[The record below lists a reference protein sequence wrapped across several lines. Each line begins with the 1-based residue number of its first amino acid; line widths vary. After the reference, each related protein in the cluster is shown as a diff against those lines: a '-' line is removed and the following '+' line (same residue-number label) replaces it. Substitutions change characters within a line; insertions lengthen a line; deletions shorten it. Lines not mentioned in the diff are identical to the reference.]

1 MIFVYSFID
10 LNDFEEE
17 DDDIISDEGKIHKKG
32 ISNKLSALVNYIEPI
47 KFLKFEDLVNFD
59 DEKKGKFYQMS
70 SLGELKATAILL
82 HPLAA
87 KNLVKYNSEQM
98 FRIYPGAMRQNSS
111 NLSPTLAWNAGCQM
125 GTYNFDIHQRYLDF
139 YNRIMFTKNDFLS
152 CRLYIASHFSCT

>member
-1 MIFVYSFID
+1 MIKFSDIIYSFID

-17 DDDIISDEGKIHKKG
+17 DDDIISNEGKIHKKG
-32 ISNKLSALVNYIEPI
+32 ISKKLSALVNYIEPI

-59 DEKKGKFYQMS
+59 DKKKGKFYQMS

-82 HPLAA
+82 HPMAA

-98 FRIYPGAMRQNSS
+98 SRIYPGSMRQNSS

-139 YNRIMFTKNDFLS
+139 YNSQKMIFYHVG
-152 CRLYIASHFSCT
+152 CI